1 MNVILANGTTF
12 TPLVVTSAQRVVQG
26 EHRNVIIFTFNGD
39 VSLDELDALFV
50 AENCE
55 TIKIVETFIDGMD
68 QEITNEFIH
77 HNYTLREQLKS
88 EMVQTAFAEDGNTA
102 IYEKRITVSM
112 AQRTQMEIQLASLIE
127 TLDILVME
135 NLFSGE
141 EEEEDV

>member
-1 MNVILANGTTF
+1 MNVILANGTTL
-12 TPLVVTSAQRVVQG
+12 TPLAVTSAQRIVQG
-26 EHRNVIIFTFNGD
+26 EPRNVIIFTFNGD
-39 VSLDELDALFV
+39 VSLDELDALFA

-55 TIKIVETFIDGMD
+55 TIKIIETMINEMD
-68 QEITNEFIH
+68 QEVTNEFIY

-88 EMVQTAFAEDGNTA
+88 EMVQTAFAEDRNTA

-112 AQRTQMEIQLASLIE
+112 AQRTQMEIQLASLVE
-127 TLDILVME
+127 TVDILVME